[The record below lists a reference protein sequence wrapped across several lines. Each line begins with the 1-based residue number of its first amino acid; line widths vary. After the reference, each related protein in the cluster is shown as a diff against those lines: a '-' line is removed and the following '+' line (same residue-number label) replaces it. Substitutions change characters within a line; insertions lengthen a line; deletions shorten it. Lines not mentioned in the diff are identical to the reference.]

1 MITATLPS
9 ALAARP
15 HESRTRTKPT
25 QICNA
30 RIHGMD
36 FNLLQESVSR
46 LEHTPEHQ
54 GIYARGYS
62 LGVAEVPTL

>member
-1 MITATLPS
+1 
-9 ALAARP
+9 
-15 HESRTRTKPT
+15 
-25 QICNA
+25 
-30 RIHGMD
+30 MD